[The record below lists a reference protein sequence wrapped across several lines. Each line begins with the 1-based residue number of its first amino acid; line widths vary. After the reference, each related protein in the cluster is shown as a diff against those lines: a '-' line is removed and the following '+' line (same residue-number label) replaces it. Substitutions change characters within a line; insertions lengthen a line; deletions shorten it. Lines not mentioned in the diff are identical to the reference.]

1 MIPLYLSQE
10 LDILSPCRY
19 SCIHSVRTYC
29 TCCSNTHTTP
39 TEVKEGKEEG
49 KHQKPHFKTF
59 DKTDKMT
66 DARKSEKS
74 KKQKGTTLCSS
85 TTRYLVKERI
95 GEGCFSSV
103 VRAVNLSTSE
113 EVAIKILK
121 DKKNAK
127 KEFAMLKVL
136 EVLDPVKNNLVHFI
150 EKFRYNGQTCLVFE
164 KLDMDLHGMQE
175 MLGRGMTLHEIR
187 PIAHQLLT
195 TLKALK
201 SIGVVH
207 SDIKPDNI
215 MVVDPHATPLRVKLI
230 DFGLSFKIHSKLGQK
245 CQPLGY
251 RAPEVSLGLPFSE
264 AIDMW
269 GLACVL
275 LFLYLNAHPFPNCE
289 YQTVKAVVGLLG
301 LPADHLLKAGMYTDM
316 FFKED
321 QYWSKP
327 GWWLKISEEFYGKR
341 NKAKKV
347 LFKTLDD
354 LIPLYPLSE
363 GSMELSDR
371 RAFFSLIKAS
381 WRWTQTKGSPQRKH
395 CRTPSSRCPIYWN
408 RQNHNKMT
416 DARKSEKSKKPK
428 GTVLCSSTT
437 RYLVKE
443 RIGEGCFSSVVRAV
457 NLSTSE
463 EVAIKILK
471 DKKNAKKEFAML
483 KVLEVLDPV
492 KNNLV
497 HFIEKFRYNGQ
508 TCLVFEKL
516 DMDLHGMQEMLGRGM
531 TLHEIR
537 PIAHQLLT
545 TLKALKSIGVVHSD
559 IKPDNVMVVDPHA
572 TPLRVKLIDFG
583 LSSNIPSK
591 LGQKCQP
598 LGYRAPEVSLGLPF
612 SEAIDMWGLACVLLF
627 LYLNAH
633 PFPSCEYQTV
643 KAVVGLL
650 GLPADHLLKAGMYT
664 DMFFKEDQYW
674 SKPGWWLKI
683 SEEFYG
689 KRNKAKKVLFKTLD
703 DLITLY
709 PLSEG
714 SMELSER
721 RAFFSLI
728 KGLLEM
734 DPDRR
739 LTPEEALSLAPL
751 PHHVPYIG
759 TGRTIFI

>member
-49 KHQKPHFKTF
+49 KQQKPHFITF

-66 DARKSEKS
+66 EVRKSGKS
-74 KKQKGTTLCSS
+74 KKPKGTILCSS

-127 KEFAMLKVL
+127 KEYAMLKVL
-136 EVLDPVKNNLVHFI
+136 KVLDPVKNNLVHFI
-150 EKFRYNGQTCLVFE
+150 EKFQYKDQTCLVFE
-164 KLDMDLHGMQE
+164 KLDMDLHSMNE

-187 PIAHQLLT
+187 PIAHQLVT

-201 SIGVVH
+201 SLGVVH

-215 MVVDPHATPLRVKLI
+215 MVVDPHATPVRVKLI
-230 DFGLSFKIHSKLGQK
+230 DFGLSSNIPSKLGQK

-341 NKAKKV
+341 NK
-347 LFKTLDD
+347 T
-354 LIPLYPLSE
+354 
-363 GSMELSDR
+363 
-371 RAFFSLIKAS
+371 
-381 WRWTQTKGSPQRKH
+381 
-395 CRTPSSRCPIYWN
+395 
-408 RQNHNKMT
+408 
-416 DARKSEKSKKPK
+416 
-428 GTVLCSSTT
+428 
-437 RYLVKE
+437 
-443 RIGEGCFSSVVRAV
+443 
-457 NLSTSE
+457 
-463 EVAIKILK
+463 
-471 DKKNAKKEFAML
+471 
-483 KVLEVLDPV
+483 
-492 KNNLV
+492 
-497 HFIEKFRYNGQ
+497 
-508 TCLVFEKL
+508 
-516 DMDLHGMQEMLGRGM
+516 
-531 TLHEIR
+531 
-537 PIAHQLLT
+537 
-545 TLKALKSIGVVHSD
+545 
-559 IKPDNVMVVDPHA
+559 
-572 TPLRVKLIDFG
+572 
-583 LSSNIPSK
+583 
-591 LGQKCQP
+591 
-598 LGYRAPEVSLGLPF
+598 
-612 SEAIDMWGLACVLLF
+612 
-627 LYLNAH
+627 
-633 PFPSCEYQTV
+633 
-643 KAVVGLL
+643 
-650 GLPADHLLKAGMYT
+650 
-664 DMFFKEDQYW
+664 
-674 SKPGWWLKI
+674 
-683 SEEFYG
+683 
-689 KRNKAKKVLFKTLD
+689 KKVLFKTLD

-714 SMELSER
+714 SMELRDR

-739 LTPEEALSLAPL
+739 LTPEEALSHPFLTMSHILEQEEPYLFNSLDEMGNLGMEEDDSQSSPCDMAQEEPEEEKPEEETPEEEKPEEEDSEEEDSDMESEEEKPEEEKPEEKASAFSNKHRHRTRADKSALAVSAVGNKHRTRADKSALAVSAVGNKHRTRADKSALPVSVSAVGNKHRTYVDKSASTVSVSAFSNKHRTYVDKSASTVSVSAFSNKHRTYVDKSASTVSVSAFSNKHRTYVDKSASTVLAVGNKHRRRTRADKSASAVSVSAIDNKHRTRADKSASAVSALSSYRLHTPAEKKVNDRSRTVTVEKPL
-751 PHHVPYIG
+751 KKDKKSFGRIVKKAFIKIFKKIKKIG
-759 TGRTIFI
+759 RR